1 MNHFKLFCLCLESH
15 HLQNIKYLNYIPVGL
30 GQNKFSKEWL
40 TDDKGE
46 NISTKNPFYAEY
58 SFHYWLWKNRL
69 SELQDNEWLGF
80 CGYRYHWSQQ
90 SKIKSD
96 ELNKIVNKDNFKD
109 YILKKIPDEW
119 SDYEVILG
127 DEMAVNNYK
136 LSKILKHAKLKFLM
150 NPELLLKK
158 NRNIKLHFDIFH
170 GEGYLEKAIRL
181 LDKKDQDGFEEFVVT
196 KTSFNRE
203 NMFFCR
209 SKKLLN
215 EYYKCIFRWLDK
227 CEDVFGFNLHG
238 YSKKRIYAFLAERF
252 VSYWFQKN
260 SNYINWP
267 IFFYDTNANK
277 LILK

>member
-1 MNHFKLFCLCLESH
+1 MTHFKLFCLCLNNH

-30 GQNKFSKEWL
+30 GQNKFSDEWL

-46 NISTKNPFYAEY
+46 NISIKNPFYAEY
-58 SFHYWLWKNRL
+58 SFHYWLWKNKL
-69 SELQDNEWLGF
+69 SQLEDKEWLGF

-90 SKIKSD
+90 STVKSD
-96 ELNKIVNKDNFKD
+96 ELNRIVNQNNFKD
-109 YILKKIPDEW
+109 FILKKIPDEW
-119 SDYEVILG
+119 NNYEVVLG
-127 DEMAVNNYK
+127 DEMSVNNYK
-136 LSKILKHAKLKFLM
+136 LIKVLKHAKLKFLM
-150 NPELLLKK
+150 NPQLLFKK

-170 GEGYLEKAIRL
+170 GEGLLEKAIRQ
-181 LDKKDQDGFEEFVVT
+181 LDKKDQEGFEEFVMT

-215 EYYKCIFRWLDK
+215 EYYKCVFRWLDK

-260 SNYINWP
+260 SNYASWP

>member
-1 MNHFKLFCLCLESH
+1 M
-15 HLQNIKYLNYIPVGL
+15 
-30 GQNKFSKEWL
+30 
-40 TDDKGE
+40 
-46 NISTKNPFYAEY
+46 
-58 SFHYWLWKNRL
+58 
-69 SELQDNEWLGF
+69 GF

-109 YILKKIPDEW
+109 YILKKIPGEW

-203 NMFFCR
+203 NMFFV
-209 SKKLLN
+209 
-215 EYYKCIFRWLDK
+215 DP
-227 CEDVFGFNLHG
+227 
-238 YSKKRIYAFLAERF
+238 
-252 VSYWFQKN
+252 KN
-260 SNYINWP
+260 Y
-267 IFFYDTNANK
+267 
-277 LILK
+277 